1 MIEIMNYARKFH
13 SNATGLHD
21 VDGDDEHDYDD
32 EFDGKN
38 FMLMLQVVT
47 MIRNFII

>member
-1 MIEIMNYARKFH
+1 MLVMITMTIMIVMIEIMNYARKFH

-32 EFDGKN
+32 EFDEK
-38 FMLMLQVVT
+38 T
-47 MIRNFII
+47 SC